1 MKWLFKLERD
11 LDLDM
16 PTAWSG
22 FVHADTKNEAHA
34 AILLKLGVNKMPAN
48 TIVTTEQDI
57 VAGKAP
63 KKLRRVSTKKP
74 VTKPVKAFAD
84 VGMTFDQAEDLLR
97 KFGLKK

>member
-22 FVHADTKNEAHA
+22 FVHASTRNEAHS
-34 AILLKLGVNKMPAN
+34 AILTKLGVTKMPAN
-48 TIVTTEQDI
+48 TIVTTEADI

-63 KKLRRVSTKKP
+63 KKLRRASTPKPATKK
-74 VTKPVKAFAD
+74 VKKFSD
-84 VGMTFDQAEDLLR
+84 VGMTFDQAEDLLK
-97 KFGLKK
+97 KFGLK

>member
-22 FVHADTKNEAHA
+22 FVHADTKNDAHT
-34 AILLKLGVNKMPAN
+34 AILSKLGVDRMPAN
-48 TIVTTEQDI
+48 TIVASQADLI
-57 VAGKAP
+57 AGKAP
-63 KKLRRVSTKKP
+63 KKLRRVSVAKPSTKK
-74 VTKPVKAFAD
+74 VKAFSD
-84 VGMTFDQAEDLLR
+84 VGMTFDQAEDLLK